1 MEMMGSISVMG
12 VVIWGI
18 ADLVTVGVG
27 VGVAVAMA
35 VIIDRILN

>member
-27 VGVAVAMA
+27 VAVAMA